1 MRRIVTIALSVVLA
15 LVVAVP
21 MALGQTQTS
30 SGNSL
35 DPGQLSADWWKWA
48 LQKPADQSPLV
59 GSYSGGPQCQ
69 GQRGGV
75 FFLAGSLTGEPV
87 TRECTVPSGTP
98 IFLPLVNSF
107 CGDVKGTGSEQ
118 EFRQCAN
125 ESLDQLLQGSTT
137 FITVDGNPV
146 DVSGQRA
153 ESPLFTVT
161 LPQNNVL
168 GAPPGAYDVVSD
180 GVWVLLPPLSEGTH
194 TIHFGVTGG
203 EFTQDNTY
211 ILTVK

>member
-1 MRRIVTIALSVVLA
+1 MKRAIVMALSVILA
-15 LVVAVP
+15 LIVAAP
-21 MALGQTQTS
+21 MALGQTQAT

-35 DPGQLSADWWKWA
+35 DPGQLSAQWWKWA

-69 GQRGGV
+69 GQRDGV
-75 FFLAGSLTGEPV
+75 FFLAGTLTGEPV
-87 TRECTVPSGTP
+87 TRECTVSSGTWLFFP
-98 IFLPLVNSF
+98 VVNSF

-118 EFRQCAN
+118 EFRQCARD
-125 ESLDQLLQGSTT
+125 SLDQILQGSSI
-137 FITVDGNPV
+137 FVTVDGEPV
-146 DVSGQRA
+146 SVQRA

-194 TIHFGVTGG
+194 TIHFGATGG
-203 EFTQDNTY
+203 GFTQDNTY
-211 ILTVK
+211 IITVR